1 MADKD
6 KAISSLN
13 DLIEI
18 CKDAQEGFRQAAE
31 GVKNGELQTLFNTYA
46 QQRAQFAAELQ
57 HEVLRLGG
65 EPERTGSTVGA
76 LHHGWLNLK
85 SALTDGDEG
94 AVISECERGEDF
106 SVRRYEDALKDELPS
121 DIRALV
127 ERQFAQVKEA
137 HDRIRA
143 LERATG
149 KGA

>member
-65 EPERTGSTVGA
+65 EPERTGSTVA
-76 LHHGWLNLK
+76 
-85 SALTDGDEG
+85 A
-94 AVISECERGEDF
+94 
-106 SVRRYEDALKDELPS
+106 PS
-121 DIRALV
+121 
-127 ERQFAQVKEA
+127 
-137 HDRIRA
+137 
-143 LERATG
+143 
-149 KGA
+149 